1 MKELVENPNSEALK
15 PLAEAMFFHFIE
27 LEKSTRSFTAL
38 KFLANPDT
46 KTEKTLNEI
55 RSKISA
61 IEELKESTTLKE
73 GTVDALLNSV
83 LGSFF
88 NKNIISDLIEPLFEL
103 TNNPEVSDFIDSKIK
118 LNPIDISKM
127 FGKGI
132 DGHNRFI
139 KDFKKAIP
147 NYIYQN
153 YRSNFVDGKGNIVS
167 LPTEYNG
174 YTVKEKKGVKNGV
187 EIDNKILYVDSEALK
202 NEFDNDLFLRDN
214 ADDLGYTKMGLRG
227 FDVSLKIFPNESSY
241 FKYVFERESLRKM
254 FPFKTIN
261 LNNEFKNI
269 NKNISD
275 PNEAYESF
283 LNQNALINAYNR
295 VGLMELNT
303 QSYTDQV
310 LNIIAEFPA
319 LKNKYSIL
327 QQLTRVPAQIKENIL
342 TINEP
347 KSLKDSSISDT
358 FYENLIALGD
368 VNVKKV
374 KNIKDNKRI
383 SDIFSKLPS
392 IMLYQHGVGYSK
404 HGFTKALPYD
414 DFINIMQPASKIFIN
429 NQLNEETL
437 QSIYNMLMASDKS
450 FVNYVVSSK
459 EYNDANVS
467 KSVNITPAEA
477 KALLESGSIG
487 VDEDIDDEEQSTQP
501 STIASELLESIE
513 RNRAYD
519 LKRGAM
525 LGSDGFWYSRSKEEI
540 NAFYDNKILNAQAS
554 SQPSTDVNDKLS
566 NIQTGSRP
574 DVNLREKYFK
584 NSDVVKVSEVLNKIA
599 ESNHPLNKLA
609 QHLKSFANINNTDIA
624 LYNQISF
631 NNNPNFLSG
640 GYYDII
646 NNSISIAEFANV
658 KNGQSETILLHEILH
673 ALSYKA
679 LRNNNEFNKDFKKLY
694 DSTIEQLGMYNA
706 ESLEG
711 LYGTYTIDEF
721 FVALFTDSKFIKEL
735 ENLAPID
742 IKNYNNMFEEIF
754 DYILKLLNIT
764 KNSSLYSQA
773 FSVASNILEDTNNQT
788 SMIDSVDNIND
799 NSLNYN
805 KPEGLPAIDRT
816 STECS

>member
-1 MKELVENPNSEALK
+1 
-15 PLAEAMFFHFIE
+15 
-27 LEKSTRSFTAL
+27 
-38 KFLANPDT
+38 
-46 KTEKTLNEI
+46 
-55 RSKISA
+55 
-61 IEELKESTTLKE
+61 
-73 GTVDALLNSV
+73 
-83 LGSFF
+83 
-88 NKNIISDLIEPLFEL
+88 
-103 TNNPEVSDFIDSKIK
+103 
-118 LNPIDISKM
+118 
-127 FGKGI
+127 
-132 DGHNRFI
+132 
-139 KDFKKAIP
+139 
-147 NYIYQN
+147 
-153 YRSNFVDGKGNIVS
+153 
-167 LPTEYNG
+167 
-174 YTVKEKKGVKNGV
+174 
-187 EIDNKILYVDSEALK
+187 
-202 NEFDNDLFLRDN
+202 
-214 ADDLGYTKMGLRG
+214 MGLRG

-327 QQLTRVPAQIKENIL
+327 QQLTRVPTQIKENIL

-358 FYENLIALGD
+358 FYENLVALGD

-487 VDEDIDDEEQSTQP
+487 LDEDIDDEEQST
-501 STIASELLESIE
+501 
-513 RNRAYD
+513 
-519 LKRGAM
+519 
-525 LGSDGFWYSRSKEEI
+525 
-540 NAFYDNKILNAQAS
+540 
-554 SQPSTDVNDKLS
+554 QPSTDVNDKLS

-773 FSVASNILEDTNNQT
+773 FSVASNILEDTNNLLEK
-788 SMIDSVDNIND
+788 S
-799 NSLNYN
+799 
-805 KPEGLPAIDRT
+805 
-816 STECS
+816 